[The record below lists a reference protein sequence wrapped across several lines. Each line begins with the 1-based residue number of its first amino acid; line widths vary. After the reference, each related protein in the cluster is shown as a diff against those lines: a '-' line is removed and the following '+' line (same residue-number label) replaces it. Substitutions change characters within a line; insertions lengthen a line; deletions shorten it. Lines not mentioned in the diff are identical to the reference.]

1 MPFDWENFTYDTA
14 WLQEAVQIEVEA
26 GCDIQI
32 GAKASG
38 SVPLPIEPTQLQTQ
52 LKQVRLQSL
61 LFGEL
66 RILLKMA
73 DLGAGMEAALTEGR
87 QLIRTRLQ
95 HLTPEQHQYFK
106 ALMAEDATWSE
117 DKPLRAQLRQVLCSL
132 LVQAD
137 WQQIAQAAMKT
148 IQTHLLEQV
157 TLR

>member
-14 WLQEAVQIEVEA
+14 WLQEAVQIEAEA

-32 GAKASG
+32 GAKASA

-87 QLIRTRLQ
+87 QLIRARLQ
-95 HLTPEQHQYFK
+95 HLTPEQHQCFE
-106 ALMAEDATWSE
+106 ALMVEDATPSE
-117 DKPLRAQLRQVLCSL
+117 DQPLRAQLRQVLCSL

-137 WQQIAQAAMKT
+137 WQQIAQAAMKI

-157 TLR
+157 ALR